1 VVTVALVNVS
11 FARSSQELA
20 AQTGSAPVKIR
31 IRNPSFI
38 LFPFNFRASPALDR
52 CAVWRGLA
60 LYDGACRPNNRILK
74 THTVATYLINANDLN
89 TQQLAFASTVDI
101 AFGDM

>member
-1 VVTVALVNVS
+1 M
-11 FARSSQELA
+11 
-20 AQTGSAPVKIR
+20 P
-31 IRNPSFI
+31 
-38 LFPFNFRASPALDR
+38 
-52 CAVWRGLA
+52 
-60 LYDGACRPNNRILK
+60 PNNRILK